1 MTGRRISDE
10 WFNPDVPPDNIPGLT
25 EAQME
30 WLVKKV
36 SQEVIN
42 EFYVSVGRSVT
53 QKIMWFIGVVSVG
66 ILAWLAG
73 TGKMSLFK

>member
-1 MTGRRISDE
+1 
-10 WFNPDVPPDNIPGLT
+10 
-25 EAQME
+25 ME